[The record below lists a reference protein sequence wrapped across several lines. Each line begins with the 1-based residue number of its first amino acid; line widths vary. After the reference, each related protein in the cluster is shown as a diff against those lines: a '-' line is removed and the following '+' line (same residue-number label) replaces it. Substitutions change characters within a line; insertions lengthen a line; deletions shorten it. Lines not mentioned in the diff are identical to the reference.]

1 MTSKATWYYLENSRQ
16 IGPYALVDLELLLE
30 RGAISPDTLV
40 WTKHRSWA
48 PMGEVCNFSLATQQ
62 PKQHSPWMLLLA
74 IALFCGGLTY
84 EGKSPEPDDATNHAA
99 MLVSAGTMLVSA
111 DISYDGMERPAVASP
126 PLREERPRPPSAG
139 NQLVQEYW
147 RAIAHSKVIG
157 RYEYYLR
164 RSPSGSFAQSAAE
177 RIKEL
182 SSETLPEEQ
191 TVTPKKK
198 ETVASVER
206 RPKKTRPE
214 SQPPEIAKK
223 TEGRCWSRNMDV
235 CRERCRN
242 GEKLACQKLVR
253 LGG

>member
-16 IGPYALVDLELLLE
+16 IGPYALGDLEALLE
-30 RGAISPDTLV
+30 QGAISPDTLV

-62 PKQHSPWMLLLA
+62 PKQRSPWMLLLA

-99 MLVSAGTMLVSA
+99 MLVSA
-111 DISYDGMERPAVASP
+111 DISYDGMESPAVAAP
-126 PLREERPRPPSAG
+126 PLREEQARPISAG

-164 RSPSGSFAQSAAE
+164 RSPSGSFAQSAAQ

-182 SSETLPEEQ
+182 SSETLPAEQ
-191 TVTPKKK
+191 TVAPKKK
-198 ETVASVER
+198 ETVASAGR
-206 RPKKTRPE
+206 RTKKTRPE
-214 SQPPEIAKK
+214 SKPPEIAKK
-223 TEGRCWSRNMDV
+223 TDGRCWSRNMDM